1 MRLLV
6 IADSHGKEMG
16 PILSRE
22 IKFVNPD
29 IDLTMFHVI
38 RGRSISVI
46 RGEYR
51 RRLDEIRRFAPEK
64 VLIHCGHNN
73 MVKHNVFNRDPE
85 FITAVV
91 HMLMELVVEVR
102 AHFPLIRVYVSTL
115 LPRKASRNMSPTQ
128 ASQYNRLAKRFG
140 QHMLSNQGV
149 HNYVAVLNR
158 PFWLRISLVE
168 PNGVLLSSDG
178 LHVTDVG
185 REQLARLWLIALI
198 AA

>member
-1 MRLLV
+1 
-6 IADSHGKEMG
+6 MG
-16 PILSRE
+16 PTLTRE
-22 IKFVNPD
+22 IQFVNPSVVLSMCH
-29 IDLTMFHVI
+29 IV

-51 RRLDEIRRFAPEK
+51 RRLDEIRRFSPEK
-64 VLIHCGHNN
+64 VFIHVGHNN
-73 MVKHNVFNRDPE
+73 MVKHNIFNRDPE

-91 HMLMELVVEVR
+91 HMIMELVTEVR
-102 AHFPLIRVYVSTL
+102 VHFPSIRVYVSTL

-128 ASQYNRLAKRFG
+128 ANQYNRLAKRYG
-140 QHMLSNQGV
+140 QHMLSNQGI
-149 HNYVAVLNR
+149 HSYVAVLNR
-158 PFWLRISLVE
+158 PFWLRISLAE
-168 PNGVLLSSDG
+168 PNGALLSPDG